1 MKGAGRGPGLAMI
14 VAGIACGAEASTFNV
29 AFLMDPVGPKALPY
43 LVAAILIG
51 AGIHAAA
58 RPTSDG
64 ALIAGSTFPRVGAAV
79 AAFLLYAAALP
90 WVGFFLSTTL
100 VVTTLSRLFGAR
112 TRQAV
117 PAAAALSGGLW
128 LIFVLGLGLPLPI
141 GDLWIR

>member
-1 MKGAGRGPGLAMI
+1 MNAAARAPGLVLIA
-14 VAGIACGAEASTFNV
+14 AGVACGVEASTFNV
-29 AFLMDPVGPKALPY
+29 AFLTDPVGPKALPL
-43 LVAAILIG
+43 LVAVILIG

-64 ALIAGSTFPRVGAAV
+64 TWIEGSAFPRVGAAV
-79 AAFLLYAAALP
+79 AAFLLYAVALP

-100 VVTTLSRLFGAR
+100 VVSTLSGLFGAKL
-112 TRQAV
+112 RQAV
-117 PAAAALSGGLW
+117 PAAAALSGALW